1 MTAANVAASL
11 GDFRRTTLPRLADAA
26 AAAAA
31 ASLPWSTSATGILV
45 ALWLVASLPTLD
57 IAALRREVLSAPG
70 GLPVLLVALALAG
83 LAWSDVPPPELMRA
97 LEPFL
102 RLLMIPVLFAQFR
115 RSEHSMWVGAAFL
128 ASGMVLLALA
138 WTMFWLNLDFGHG
151 PGVPVKDYITQSG
164 VFTLCTFA
172 LIHIAVDRWIERRR
186 LLAVIAAV
194 LAFLFIANIVYVTTS
209 RTTLVVILALL
220 PVFALQR
227 SSWRALVGAVL
238 AGLVVAGA
246 VWATSPYVRMRVTSI
261 AGEIAESEM
270 KETSSGSR
278 LGFWRNSL
286 IVLREAPIFGHGT
299 GMIAEAFRRHPELN
313 TGPPAVN
320 PHNQVFTIGIQLGA
334 VGIVALIAMWTAHW
348 SMFLRPGIA
357 PWVGLMAVTQNI
369 VGSLFNSHLM
379 DFTQT
384 WIYVFAVGVFGGV
397 VLRHRGAAKP
407 DDGPHFPPSP
417 NPSSP
422 SPPSPS
428 R

>member
-1 MTAANVAASL
+1 MTAANVVASL
-11 GDFRRTTLPRLADAA
+11 GDFRRATLPRLADAL

-57 IAALRREVLSAPG
+57 IAALRREVQSAPG

-83 LAWSDVPPPELMRA
+83 LARSEAPLPELVRGI
-97 LEPFL
+97 EPFL

-128 ASGMVLLALA
+128 ASGTVLLTLA
-138 WTMFWLNLDFGHG
+138 WTMFWMHLDFGHG

-164 VFTLCTFA
+164 VFALCAFA

-186 LLAVIAAV
+186 LPAVIAGV

-227 SSWRALVGAVL
+227 SSWQALVGIVL

-246 VWATSPYVRMRVTSI
+246 VWATSPYVRMRVTSV
-261 AGEIAESEM
+261 AGEIAESEAR
-270 KETSSGSR
+270 ETSSGSR
-278 LGFWRNSL
+278 LGFWKNSL

-299 GMIAEAFRRHPELN
+299 GMIGEAFRQHPELN
-313 TGPPAVN
+313 SGPPAVN

-334 VGIVALIAMWTAHW
+334 VGIAALIAMWAAHW

-357 PWVGLMAVTQNI
+357 AWAGLMAVTQNI

-384 WIYVFAVGVFGGV
+384 WIYVFAVGVFGAA
-397 VLRHRGAAKP
+397 VLPRRAVAEP
-407 DDGPHFPPSP
+407 EDSPHFPPSP
-417 NPSSP
+417 SPSLPSP
-422 SPPSPS
+422 SPPS